1 MDFVILKSNTKGEHK
16 GRLQKQ
22 VRMQNIIKSKIP
34 PSAIGCT
41 GICSCSVNIADE
53 GIKTGSLSVSFSFA
67 RYYGGVIKQ
76 YRFLQVFIGNMMV
89 LQIFCM
95 KIKHDIFPLYKPL
108 IFCVKIN

>member
-1 MDFVILKSNTKGEHK
+1 MGLNLGYRKAHLFSLFVA
-16 GRLQKQ
+16 
-22 VRMQNIIKSKIP
+22 KSKIP
-34 PSAIGCT
+34 PSAIGWT

-53 GIKTGSLSVSFSFA
+53 GITTGSLSVSFRFS

-108 IFCVKIN
+108 IFCVKTN